1 MISMTF
7 KRSDEDRILFADEV
21 FNSMF
26 EIEWFQDPKIQE
38 ACLKIDKVEYI
49 DGDYFK
55 HPILGGFPARSLST
69 GLKTVILAIKFD
81 LKDYKVLSSFIG
93 DNCWQFLKYVPKD
106 KEVLIV
112 NNSFLPFDAFDNGL
126 EIYLTEFN
134 KTVNTFRDYAL
145 SKSKYGLSIG
155 EV

>member
-7 KRSDEDRILFADEV
+7 KDVDLKNTIRPDIV
-21 FNSMF
+21 FKNNF
-26 EIEWFQDPKIQE
+26 KLEWFQDKVIQE

-55 HPILGGFPARSLST
+55 HPILGGFPARSLSS
-69 GLKTVILAIKFD
+69 GLKTIILALKFD
-81 LKDYKVLSSFIG
+81 LQSRGIRSSSFG

-106 KEVLIV
+106 KDVLII

-126 EIYLTEFN
+126 EIYLTEFD
-134 KTVNTFRDYAL
+134 KTVNNFRDYARY
-145 SKSKYGLSIG
+145 KAMYGASIG
-155 EV
+155 EC